1 MKLGGSR
8 SGWETNL
15 KRDLNLY
22 QDIPVEEWRY
32 GTRTHSNVTSLGV
45 LEVSTEVQH
54 EEQEEMFMTPPET
67 LSRYGFTLKNKYI

>member
-1 MKLGGSR
+1 MKDQLTKKKLGTSR

-22 QDIPVEEWRY
+22 QRY
-32 GTRTHSNVTSLGV
+32 GTRTHSLVTSLGV
-45 LEVSTEVQH
+45 LEASPEVKH

-67 LSRYGFTLKNKYI
+67 LSRYVI